1 MQIFSWIGYVFGYI
15 LWFFYEITRNYGI
28 AIVLFTIVLKIIT
41 FPLSIK
47 QQKSMAQN
55 ARLAGKQ
62 KELQA
67 KYGNDKAKLSE
78 EMQKLYAKENVNP
91 MGGCLSMILP
101 LILLMG
107 VYYAVIN
114 PLTNTLHLDGNQVRE
129 ATVMLAQIPGGI
141 GGYNSFYGELEI
153 VKHFAELKNFLP
165 FTGDPLSS
173 VEFFSTGFNFLG
185 LNLLGTPNSSP
196 FSSMLWL
203 IPVLCLVSSL
213 GTQFLTMRIQGNS
226 ANMQGCMK
234 WMMYLM
240 PVISAIFALQVPAAV
255 GFYWIVS
262 TLFSFLQTLVL
273 NHFYNVNI
281 MTAKQEAARVA
292 LREQE
297 EARMRPVSYYNPKK
311 LGVRSGAAQSGN
323 AKQRQ
328 NKGGSA
334 ASKKNASKKK
344 NSGNSGSYMG
354 TSKRDK

>member
-15 LWFFYEITRNYGI
+15 LWFFYEITRNYGF

-41 FPLSIK
+41 FPFSIK
-47 QQKSMAQN
+47 QQKSMAAN

-62 KELQA
+62 KQLQE

-78 EMQKLYAKENVNP
+78 ETQKLYAKENVNP
-91 MGGCLSMILP
+91 MGGCITMILP

-129 ATVMLAQIPGGI
+129 ATGMLAQIPGGI

-153 VKHFAELKNFLP
+153 VKHFGEFKDFLP
-165 FTGDPLSS
+165 FTGDAQSS
-173 VEFFSTGFNFLG
+173 VEFFSSGFNFLG

-203 IPVLCLVSSL
+203 IPVLCLATSL
-213 GTQFLTMRIQGNS
+213 GSQYLTMRIQGNA

-262 TLFSFLQTLVL
+262 TLISFLQTLVL
-273 NHFYNVNI
+273 NRFYNVNI
-281 MTAKQEAARVA
+281 MTAKQEAARVV

-297 EARMRPVSYYNPKK
+297 EARLQPVANYNPKK
-311 LGVRSGAAQSGN
+311 LDAGSGEEM
-323 AKQRQ
+323 KRQ

-334 ASKKNASKKK
+334 ASKKNANKKK
-344 NSGNSGSYMG
+344 NNGNSGSYMG